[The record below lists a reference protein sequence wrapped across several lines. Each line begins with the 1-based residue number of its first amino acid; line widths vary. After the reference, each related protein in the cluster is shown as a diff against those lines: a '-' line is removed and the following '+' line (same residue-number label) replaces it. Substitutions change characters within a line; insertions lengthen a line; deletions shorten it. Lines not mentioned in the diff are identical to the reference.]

1 MNKGKTFARIF
12 VLIMAVLSIS
22 LFSFGVYA
30 YGENIDEPEETTA
43 ACEDYQTLST
53 SDSDIPNL
61 GKIILVSFAIGV
73 VVSGVTVFII
83 FRSYKTNGQT
93 EPYTYKKKA
102 PLTLTKSED
111 IHVDTKIV
119 RKKIERD
126 NR

>member
-1 MNKGKTFARIF
+1 MKKNHTFARLF

-22 LFSFGVYA
+22 LFSFSVYA
-30 YGENIDEPEETTA
+30 YGENTDESEDTA
-43 ACEDYQTLST
+43 AVSEEYQTLSAA
-53 SDSDIPNL
+53 DHEQPDL
-61 GKIILVSFAIGV
+61 VKIILRSFGIGA

-83 FRSYKTNGQT
+83 FRRYKTNGQT

-119 RKKIERD
+119 RRKIERD

>member
-61 GKIILVSFAIGV
+61 GKIILCFAIHL
-73 VVSGVTVFII
+73 SETISALKATT
-83 FRSYKTNGQT
+83 RSF
-93 EPYTYKKKA
+93 
-102 PLTLTKSED
+102 
-111 IHVDTKIV
+111 V
-119 RKKIERD
+119 
-126 NR
+126 